1 MSALNPLFPRI
12 CRSKYRLMT
21 IITKKICLLGDFNV
35 GKTSLVRRF
44 VEGKF
49 SDRYLSTV
57 GVKVSRKSVNI
68 RTELNLHQ
76 VNLLVWDLE
85 GNTKFKSITPSYLKG
100 ASGSIIVAD
109 LTRSDTLKNLNQHI
123 ELFLKVNPAAIIII
137 AMNKV
142 DLLPEEKLNKLIE
155 NYSSNNYS
163 QIVSIYKTSAKTGNN
178 VAEMFDELAM
188 AVTHS
193 AIE

>member
-1 MSALNPLFPRI
+1 MS
-12 CRSKYRLMT
+12 

-44 VEGKF
+44 VEDKF

-57 GVKVSRKSVNI
+57 GVKISRKSVNV
-68 RTELNLHQ
+68 RTDVEVYS

-123 ELFLKVNPAAIIII
+123 KLFREINPQGTIIL
-137 AMNKV
+137 ALNKA
-142 DLLPEEKLNKLIE
+142 DLIPQEKLIKLVE
-155 NYSSNNYS
+155 HYSSYS
-163 QIVSIYKTSAKTGNN
+163 SKRIVNIHTTSAKTGDN
-178 VAEMFDELAM
+178 VGKIFAQLAT
-188 AVTHS
+188 AV
-193 AIE
+193 IKRDKQ